1 MAGVLL
7 DIDRVFTRFLGGVAD
22 LDGVFNCDFGVTRY
36 STGLSLK
43 LVGECRRDIDLVMTG
58 VLSGVGGLSLLILLG
73 VERVLEFDRR

>member
-7 DIDRVFTRFLGGVAD
+7 DIDRVFTRFLGGD